1 LRPECPPSYLGLLS
15 CLVEKSAFLL
25 GMANVNRLVLSQL
38 FDMSKKLLIV
48 ESPAKAKTI
57 EKYLGDDFTVKSSYG
72 HIRDLEKGNDLGVD
86 VNNGYKPNY
95 VIPSDKNKTVKELRD
110 SAARVSE
117 VWLATDE
124 DREGEAISWHLCE
137 VLKLNPATTKRI
149 VFHEITKPAIQK
161 AVQNPRNLDMNV
173 VNAQQA
179 RRVLDRLVGWEL
191 SGLLW
196 KKVKG
201 QLSAGRVQS
210 VTVKLVV
217 EREREIQQ
225 FNTTPYFKIVAQFFA
240 KNSQGKTVSFKA
252 ESPARFE
259 DAGGAEAFLQKCI
272 NAKFSVSGIDV
283 RPTRRKPAP
292 PFTTSTLQQEASRKM
307 GYSVNRTMSLA
318 QKLYEEG
325 YITYMRTDSTNM
337 SETAIQAMGAEIVKQ
352 FGKEYHHERRFKTKN
367 ESAQEAHEAIR
378 PTYVERQSISGN
390 RDEQRLYELIWKRAM
405 ASQMSDA
412 ELEKTTV
419 DIAISTHPDGK
430 LVAEGEVLKFD
441 GFLKLY
447 IESSDDEEEEA
458 QGMLPPLAKGQVLD
472 LDDMVATEKFTRAP
486 ARYTEAS
493 LVKKLEELGIGR
505 PSTYAPTISK
515 IMEANRGYVVKE
527 SREGEE
533 RIYQIIT
540 LKDNQLAKKKGKEIT
555 GTTKNVLYPTDMGMI
570 VSDFLGEHFKKV
582 MDYGFTASVEAEFDH
597 IAEGKKEWSKMIDAF
612 YMPFHATVEKTLKE
626 ADRAS
631 GERILGADP
640 ETGRTVLVR
649 MSSLG
654 RPVIQI
660 GTGEELEKGEKPR
673 YANLRPGQTLENVT
687 MEEALNSFA
696 LPRALGEF
704 EGEMLEVNT
713 GRYGPYVKFGST
725 FVSLNR
731 GEDPFETTFERAVE
745 LVKAK
750 IDADKP
756 LGTFQNVPFTKGKG
770 RFGPFVK
777 WADLFINIPAR
788 YKFETITPQ
797 EAIELIEAK
806 IEKEANRYIHHW
818 PEANISVEN
827 GRWGP
832 FIKFGKKIINLP
844 RVDGGKMNA
853 DHALTLTLEDVKK
866 IIIAEVPGAFDA
878 KKAAPKKKK

>member
-1 LRPECPPSYLGLLS
+1 
-15 CLVEKSAFLL
+15 
-25 GMANVNRLVLSQL
+25 
-38 FDMSKKLLIV
+38 MSKKLLIV

-86 VNNGYKPNY
+86 VNNGYRPNY
-95 VIPSDKNKTVKELRD
+95 VIPTDKLRTVKDLREN
-110 SAARVSE
+110 AARVGE

-137 VLKLNPATTKRI
+137 VLNLDPRTTKRI

-161 AVQNPRNLDMNV
+161 AVLSPRTVDMNV

-217 EREREIQQ
+217 ERERDIQH
-225 FNTTPYFKIVAQFFA
+225 FKISPYFKIVAQFFA
-240 KNSQGKTVSFKA
+240 KNTQGKLVTFKA
-252 ESPARFE
+252 ESPTRFDDE
-259 DAGGAEAFLQKCI
+259 AGAEGFLKKCI
-272 NAKFSVSGIDV
+272 NANYTVNNIDV

-292 PFTTSTLQQEASRKM
+292 PFTTSTLQQEASRKI
-307 GYSVNRTMSLA
+307 GYSVNRTMSIA

-337 SETAIQAMGAEIVKQ
+337 SESAILAMGAEIVKQ
-352 FGKEYHHERRFKTKN
+352 FGEKYHHERRFKTKN

-405 ASQMSDA
+405 ASQMADA
-412 ELEKTTV
+412 ELEKTSV
-419 DIAISTHPDGK
+419 DIAISTHPEAK

-447 IESSDDEEEEA
+447 LESTDDEEEET
-458 QGMLPPLAKGQVLD
+458 QVMLPPFVKGQVLEM
-472 LDDMVATEKFTRAP
+472 DDMTATERFTRPP
-486 ARYTEAS
+486 ARFTEAG

-533 RIYQIIT
+533 RVFQIIT
-540 LKDNQLAKKKGKEIT
+540 LKNNQLTKKTGKEIT
-555 GTTKNVLYPTDMGMI
+555 GTTKQVLYPSDMGMI
-570 VSDFLGEHFKKV
+570 VSDFLDEHFKKV
-582 MDYGFTASVEAEFDH
+582 MDYGFTASVEQEFDH
-597 IAEGKKEWSKMIDAF
+597 IAEGKTEWSSMIDGF
-612 YMPFHATVEKTLKE
+612 YRPFHTDVEKTLKE

-631 GERILGADP
+631 GERILGIDP
-640 ETGRTVLVR
+640 ASGRTVLVR

-660 GTGEELEKGEKPR
+660 GTGDELIEKEKPR
-673 YANLRPGQTLENVT
+673 YANLRPGQSLESLSLAD
-687 MEEALNSFA
+687 ALNSFQ
-696 LPRALGEF
+696 LPRALGEY
-704 EGEMLEVNT
+704 EGEVLEVNT

-725 FVSLNR
+725 FISLSK
-731 GEDPFETTFERAVE
+731 GEDPFETSYDRAVE
-745 LVKAK
+745 LVK
-750 IDADKP
+750 IRQEADRP
-756 LGTFQNVPFTKGKG
+756 LGQFQSVPFTKGKG
-770 RFGPFVK
+770 KFGPFIK
-777 WADLFINIPAR
+777 WADLYINIPAR
-788 YKFETITPQ
+788 YSFDTLTTQ
-797 EAIELIEAK
+797 QAVELIEAK
-806 IEKEANRYIHHW
+806 LEKEANRYIHHW
-818 PEANISVEN
+818 PEDGISVEN

-832 FIKFGKKIINLP
+832 FIKFGKAVVNLP
-844 RVDGGKMNA
+844 RMDGVKMTA
-853 DHALTLTLEDVKK
+853 DQALTLTLIDVKK
-866 IIIAEVPGAFDA
+866 IIETELPGAFDEKKTPA
-878 KKAAPKKKK
+878 KKGATKKAAPKKKK

>member
-1 LRPECPPSYLGLLS
+1 
-15 CLVEKSAFLL
+15 
-25 GMANVNRLVLSQL
+25 
-38 FDMSKKLLIV
+38 MSKKLLIV

-57 EKYLGDDFTVKSSYG
+57 EKYLGADFTVKSSYG

-86 VNNGYKPNY
+86 VQNGYRPNY
-95 VIPSDKNKTVKELRD
+95 VIPTDKYKTVKDLRE
-110 SAARVSE
+110 SAARVGE

-137 VLKLNPATTKRI
+137 VLKLDPVTTKRI

-161 AVQNPRNLDMNV
+161 AVQSPRTVDMNV

-225 FNTTPYFKIVAQFFA
+225 FKITPYFKIVAQFFA
-240 KNSQGKTVSFKA
+240 KNSQGKVVSFKA
-252 ESPARFE
+252 ECPTRF
-259 DAGGAEAFLQKCI
+259 DDVSGAEGFLKKCVG
-272 NAKFSVSGIDV
+272 AKYSVTNIDV
-283 RPTRRKPAP
+283 RPTKRKPAP
-292 PFTTSTLQQEASRKM
+292 PFTTSTLQQEASRKI
-307 GYSVNRTMSLA
+307 GFSVNRTMSIA

-325 YITYMRTDSTNM
+325 FITYMRTDSTNL
-337 SETAIQAMGAEIVKQ
+337 SESAIQAMGAEIIKQ
-352 FGKEYHHERRFKTKN
+352 FGEKYHHERRFKTKN

-378 PTYVERQSISGN
+378 PTYVERQSVSGN

-405 ASQMSDA
+405 ASQMADA

-419 DIAISTHPDGK
+419 DIGISTQPDAK

-447 IESSDDEEEEA
+447 IESTDEEEEET
-458 QGMLPPLAKGQVLD
+458 QGMLPPLAKAQVLD
-472 LDDMVATEKFTRAP
+472 LDEMVATEKFTRPP
-486 ARYTEAS
+486 ARYTEAG

-527 SREGEE
+527 SRDGEE
-533 RIYQIIT
+533 RQFQIVT
-540 LKDNQLAKKKGKEIT
+540 LKNDQINKKSGKEIT
-555 GTTKNVLYPTDMGMI
+555 GTTKNVLYPSDMGMI
-570 VSDFLGEHFKKV
+570 VSDFLDEHFKKI
-582 MDYGFTASVEAEFDH
+582 MDYGFTASVEQEFDY
-597 IAEGKKEWSKMIDAF
+597 IADGKKEWSKMIDGF
-612 YMPFHATVEKTLKE
+612 YVPFHSDVEKTLKE

-631 GERILGADP
+631 GERILGVDP

-660 GTGEELEKGEKPR
+660 GTGEELDKKEKPR
-673 YANLRPGQTLENVT
+673 YANLRPGQSLESVSLAD
-687 MEEALNSFA
+687 ALSSFQ
-696 LPRALGEF
+696 LPRALGDF
-704 EGEMLEVNT
+704 EGEILEVNT
-713 GRYGPYVKFGST
+713 GRYGPYVKFGTS
-725 FVSLNR
+725 FISLPK

-745 LVKAK
+745 LVKMK
-750 IDADKP
+750 MEADRP
-756 LGTFQNVPFTKGKG
+756 LGTFQGVPFTKGKG
-770 RFGPFVK
+770 KFGPFLK
-777 WADLFINIPAR
+777 WADLYINIPAR
-788 YKFETITPQ
+788 YNFDTITQ
-797 EAIELIEAK
+797 AQAVELIEAK

-818 PEANISVEN
+818 PEASISVEN

-832 FIKFGKKIINLP
+832 FIKFGKAIINLP
-844 RVDGGKMNA
+844 KLDGVKMTA
-853 DHALTLTLEDVKK
+853 DHARSLNLDDIKK
-866 IIIAEVPGAFDA
+866 IIETAIPGAFDE
-878 KKAAPKKKK
+878 KPKKKRAK

>member
-1 LRPECPPSYLGLLS
+1 
-15 CLVEKSAFLL
+15 
-25 GMANVNRLVLSQL
+25 
-38 FDMSKKLLIV
+38 MSKKLLIV

-86 VNNGYKPNY
+86 VNNGYRPNY
-95 VIPSDKNKTVKELRD
+95 VIPTDKLRTVKDLREN
-110 SAARVSE
+110 AARVGE

-137 VLKLNPATTKRI
+137 VLNLDPRTTKRI

-161 AVQNPRNLDMNV
+161 AVLSPRTVDMNV

-217 EREREIQQ
+217 ERERDIQH
-225 FNTTPYFKIVAQFFA
+225 FKISPYFKIVAQFFA
-240 KNSQGKTVSFKA
+240 KNTQGKLVTFKA
-252 ESPARFE
+252 ESPTRFDDE
-259 DAGGAEAFLQKCI
+259 AGAEGFLKKCI
-272 NAKFSVSGIDV
+272 NANYTVNNIDV

-292 PFTTSTLQQEASRKM
+292 PFTTSTLQQEASRKI
-307 GYSVNRTMSLA
+307 GYSVNRTMSIA

-337 SETAIQAMGAEIVKQ
+337 SESAILAMGAEIVKQ
-352 FGKEYHHERRFKTKN
+352 FGEKYHHERRFKTKN

-405 ASQMSDA
+405 ASQMADA
-412 ELEKTTV
+412 ELEKTSV
-419 DIAISTHPDGK
+419 DIAISTHPEAK

-447 IESSDDEEEEA
+447 LESTDDEEEET
-458 QGMLPPLAKGQVLD
+458 QVMLPPFVKGQVLEM
-472 LDDMVATEKFTRAP
+472 DDMTATERFTRPP
-486 ARYTEAS
+486 ARFTEAG

-533 RIYQIIT
+533 RVFQIIT
-540 LKDNQLAKKKGKEIT
+540 LKNNQLTKKTGKEIT
-555 GTTKNVLYPTDMGMI
+555 GTTKQVLYPSDMGMI
-570 VSDFLGEHFKKV
+570 VSDFLDEHFKKV
-582 MDYGFTASVEAEFDH
+582 MDYGFTASVEQEFDH
-597 IAEGKKEWSKMIDAF
+597 IAEGKTEWSSMIDGF
-612 YMPFHATVEKTLKE
+612 YRPFHTDVEKTLKE

-631 GERILGADP
+631 GERILGIDP
-640 ETGRTVLVR
+640 ASGRTVLVR

-660 GTGEELEKGEKPR
+660 GTGDELIEKEKPR
-673 YANLRPGQTLENVT
+673 YANLRPGQSLESLSLAD
-687 MEEALNSFA
+687 ALNSFQ
-696 LPRALGEF
+696 LPRALGEY
-704 EGEMLEVNT
+704 EGEVLEVNT

-725 FVSLNR
+725 FISLSK
-731 GEDPFETTFERAVE
+731 GEDPFETSYDRAVE
-745 LVKAK
+745 LVK
-750 IDADKP
+750 IRQEADRP
-756 LGTFQNVPFTKGKG
+756 LGQFQSVPFTKGKG
-770 RFGPFVK
+770 KFGPFIK
-777 WADLFINIPAR
+777 WADLYINIPAR
-788 YKFETITPQ
+788 YSFDTLTTQ
-797 EAIELIEAK
+797 QAVELIEAK
-806 IEKEANRYIHHW
+806 LEKEANRYIHHW
-818 PEANISVEN
+818 PEDGISVEN

-832 FIKFGKKIINLP
+832 FVKFGKAVVNLP
-844 RVDGGKMNA
+844 RMDGVKMTA
-853 DHALTLTLEDVKK
+853 DQALTLTLIDVKK
-866 IIIAEVPGAFDA
+866 IIETELPGAFDEKKTPAKKGAA